1 MLQSK
6 NKNQM
11 EIWESALLPL
21 CAAVTRVWSCFSIV
35 LLPTGSSP
43 FHHLIFLV
51 TDIVFAKR
59 KKKTNNIV
67 VREQGLLQ
75 FFLQQC
81 FQDLKYPGYRGPELL
96 HEDRIDSVNQTEN
109 LLSDSQTF
117 NLLLRII
124 RTPKSLCKPFLLD
137 RYSHVLIFLL
147 QK

>member
-59 KKKTNNIV
+59 KKKNKQHCSERTRLV
-67 VREQGLLQ
+67 TV
-75 FFLQQC
+75 FSSAVFS
-81 FQDLKYPGYRGPELL
+81 GPEISWIQGPRAVTRGQ
-96 HEDRIDSVNQTEN
+96 DRFSQ
-109 LLSDSQTF
+109 SDG
-117 NLLLRII
+117 
-124 RTPKSLCKPFLLD
+124 KPTVRLADL
-137 RYSHVLIFLL
+137 
-147 QK
+147 